1 MRLQIFHFS
10 DIHFED
16 VQQLKK
22 IHTDQIVQILNSMTE
37 ADQYLIIVSG
47 DIAKSGLEDQY
58 GVANA
63 FLDSISKKIKAKTN
77 REARIIVCP
86 GNHDINFEKY
96 TIDKDTI
103 DNAYKNDG
111 VDSVVESYLNR
122 MTDFFTFSKLYNC
135 FEDGG
140 KVSKH
145 IVSCGECSIG
155 IVLLNTAPFSLL
167 GGSAM
172 DMIFP

>member
-58 GVANA
+58 GVANT
-63 FLDSISKKIKAKTN
+63 FLDSILK
-77 REARIIVCP
+77 
-86 GNHDINFEKY
+86 
-96 TIDKDTI
+96 
-103 DNAYKNDG
+103 
-111 VDSVVESYLNR
+111 VV
-122 MTDFFTFSKLYNC
+122 
-135 FEDGG
+135 
-140 KVSKH
+140 
-145 IVSCGECSIG
+145 
-155 IVLLNTAPFSLL
+155 
-167 GGSAM
+167 
-172 DMIFP
+172 